1 MKNRYRTSAHSRYTI
16 YYHFAFC
23 PKYRREIFQDQ
34 DIDKA
39 VKEAISQMAPFHDWI
54 IEQMETDNDHI
65 HVFLSAPPRYSP
77 AEIVK
82 EIKTWT
88 YHNVYR
94 QYPKIKEYLWG
105 GKMWCEGYYVSTISD
120 STTKEEVKRYIKE
133 QKEHERQ
140 LRLNL

>member
-16 YYHFAFC
+16 FYHFAFC

-39 VKEAISQMAPFHDWI
+39 A
-54 IEQMETDNDHI
+54 
-65 HVFLSAPPRYSP
+65 
-77 AEIVK
+77 AEIK
-82 EIKTWT
+82 K
-88 YHNVYR
+88 
-94 QYPKIKEYLWG
+94 
-105 GKMWCEGYYVSTISD
+105 
-120 STTKEEVKRYIKE
+120 YIKE